1 MGVHGL
7 AQICHLYEECDPAPP
22 GFAPIPGW
30 VGDEEDQRIHS
41 AARFGAPGDA
51 WATIVTAQLGE
62 EPFLAGLLSRLIPFL
77 PKPEL
82 DHFSTFLQLRVCSPT
97 FKERDTRFLVAGRH
111 LALIQEKFD
120 MEAVS
125 HYFERRIQEN
135 PRRKLSARYL
145 DWEKYFHLYDPDDD

>member
-1 MGVHGL
+1 M
-7 AQICHLYEECDPAPP
+7 AQIFHLYEECDPAPP

-82 DHFSTFLQLRVCSPT
+82 DHFSTS
-97 FKERDTRFLVAGRH
+97 
-111 LALIQEKFD
+111 LIQEKFD

-135 PRRKLSARYL
+135 SRRKLSARYL